1 MILSCWKSPVGAAAI
16 ITGSR
21 KTNMLSIHYF
31 ASTRESVGLSEE
43 SIELGGEI
51 STIADLVDFLCIRH
65 SGFKQANETA
75 NKLLV
80 SVNQSVVD
88 RSHKLH
94 DGDEI
99 AFFPPMTG
107 G

>member
-1 MILSCWKSPVGAAAI
+1 
-16 ITGSR
+16 
-21 KTNMLSIHYF
+21 MLSIHYF
-31 ASTRESVGLSEE
+31 ASTREKIGIASENLE
-43 SIELGGEI
+43 FEDGITTITEL
-51 STIADLVDFLCIRH
+51 IAVLCDRH
-65 SGFKQANETA
+65 PGFKQANDIP

-80 SVNQSVVD
+80 SVNQSLVD
-88 RSHKLH
+88 RTYKLN

>member
-1 MILSCWKSPVGAAAI
+1 MGAAAI
-16 ITGSR
+16 ITGS
-21 KTNMLSIHYF
+21 KSINMLSIHYF

-43 SIELGGEI
+43 AIELSTEI
-51 STIADLVDFLCIRH
+51 TTVADLVNFLCTRH
-65 SGFKQANETA
+65 SGFKQANEAA

-94 DGDEI
+94 DGDEV